1 MYNFHMDYL
10 AYINGKFTK
19 TTTTLEII
27 NPANNMVAG
36 SVSALTADEINLAY
50 ESATNAL
57 TKWKDLP
64 LLERKKFIIKFNE
77 LLIANKNEIAKI
89 MNAEIAKSIPESI
102 IEIERTYDYIN
113 KTIKEWDSLNSTST
127 IINKLKVQVLQVPL
141 GVVLAISPF
150 NYPINLS
157 LAKIIPALLIGNTVV
172 FKPATNGSLT
182 GAFLGRLFDEAKFP
196 NGTINIITGR
206 GRDIG
211 DILTSHRSISMITFT
226 GGVKVGKQVSK
237 AQDMIPIVLELGGN
251 DLAYVRADADLIK
264 TAKEIAK
271 GAFSFAGQ
279 RCTAIKRLLVH
290 SKIKSQFIPLLLDE
304 IKSLKNNPL
313 ISMSAAAYVEELIND
328 SRVRGDHFLL
338 EGNRIGNEISFHVVE
353 TTTTS
358 RAWQEEA
365 FGPLLPIVYIDN
377 EKDLVEII
385 NATEYGLQ
393 NSLFTSDIK
402 WAQKIAPSLECGTVN
417 INRSSSRG
425 PDELPFTGIKNSGFG
440 TQGIKFALLSMSRSL
455 TVVENE

>member
-1 MYNFHMDYL
+1 MYNFYMDYL
-10 AYINGKFTK
+10 AYINGKFAK

-50 ESATNAL
+50 ESAVNAL
-57 TKWKDLP
+57 TEWKNLS
-64 LLERKKFIIKFNE
+64 LIERKKFIIKFNE

-89 MNAEIAKSIPESI
+89 MNAEIAKSIPDSI
-102 IEIERTYDYIN
+102 LEIERTYDYIN
-113 KTIKEWDSLNSTST
+113 KTIIEWDNINSTST
-127 IINKLKVQVLQVPL
+127 IINKLKVRVLQVPL

-211 DILTSHRSISMITFT
+211 DLLTSHRSISMITFT

-251 DLAYVRADADLIK
+251 DLAYVRDDADLIK
-264 TAKEIAK
+264 TAKEVAK

-290 SKIKSQFIPLLLDE
+290 SKIKSKFIPLLLDE
-304 IKSLKNNPL
+304 IKNLKNNPL

-338 EGNRIGNEISFHVVE
+338 EGNRIGNEIPFHVVE

-393 NSLFTSDIK
+393 NSLFSSDIK
-402 WAQKIAPSLECGTVN
+402 WAQKIAPLLECGTVN

>member
-1 MYNFHMDYL
+1 M
-10 AYINGKFTK
+10 
-19 TTTTLEII
+19 
-27 NPANNMVAG
+27 
-36 SVSALTADEINLAY
+36 
-50 ESATNAL
+50 
-57 TKWKDLP
+57 
-64 LLERKKFIIKFNE
+64 
-77 LLIANKNEIAKI
+77 
-89 MNAEIAKSIPESI
+89 
-102 IEIERTYDYIN
+102 
-113 KTIKEWDSLNSTST
+113 
-127 IINKLKVQVLQVPL
+127 QVPL

-211 DILTSHRSISMITFT
+211 DLLTSHRSISMITFT

-251 DLAYVRADADLIK
+251 DLAYVRDDADLIK
-264 TAKEIAK
+264 TAKEVAK

-290 SKIKSQFIPLLLDE
+290 SKIKSKFIPLLLDE
-304 IKSLKNNPL
+304 IKNLKNNPL

-338 EGNRIGNEISFHVVE
+338 EGNRIGNEIPFHVVE

-393 NSLFTSDIK
+393 NSLFSSDIK
-402 WAQKIAPSLECGTVN
+402 
-417 INRSSSRG
+417 
-425 PDELPFTGIKNSGFG
+425 
-440 TQGIKFALLSMSRSL
+440 
-455 TVVENE
+455 